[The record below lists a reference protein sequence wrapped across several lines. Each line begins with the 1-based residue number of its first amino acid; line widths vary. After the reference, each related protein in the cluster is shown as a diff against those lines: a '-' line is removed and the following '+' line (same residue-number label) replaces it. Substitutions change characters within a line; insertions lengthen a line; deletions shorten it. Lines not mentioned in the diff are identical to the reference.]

1 MVSLEGFTDNEFHI
15 STHPGSEPNFLHD
28 DSTSNVISVV
38 IDTVMFSS
46 SVITL
51 LDIGV
56 ENVIAVKET
65 NDLISYSDDMLIGG
79 DTRELSDGETVDFSN
94 SPQSIYGAIGVLD
107 STPETVALSSN
118 NGAVACERLREL
130 SQKYQYDNTI
140 ILGSTLNVS
149 AVTTFLQD
157 QLEQSDNPLKIVF
170 YCAGHNNIPTFED
183 TITAVLLYNKL
194 FDTGVT
200 ANYGD
205 IIRMYLETFRYSDEA
220 WWLEENVSHMAQ
232 VDSSDCLPISTNKSN
247 VNFSE
252 HTW

>member
-1 MVSLEGFTDNEFHI
+1 MVSLEKFTEHSFQI
-15 STHPGSEPNFLHD
+15 STHPDSEPEFLHD
-28 DSTSNVISVV
+28 NQTSNVISVV

-65 NDLISYSDDMLIGG
+65 NDLIVYADDMLIGG
-79 DTRELSDGETVDFSN
+79 DTRELSDGKTVDFNN

-130 SQKYQYDNTI
+130 SQNYQYDNTI
-140 ILGSTLNVS
+140 VLGSTLNVS
-149 AVTTFLQD
+149 AVTTFLQE
-157 QLEQSDNPLKIVF
+157 QLEQSTHPLNIVF
-170 YCAGHNNIPTFED
+170 YCAGSNNMPTFED
-183 TITAVLLYNKL
+183 TMTAVLFYNKL
-194 FDTGVT
+194 FDADVT

-205 IIRMYLETFRYSDEA
+205 IIQIYLETFRYSDEP

-247 VNFSE
+247 VKFSK
-252 HTW
+252 HT